1 MKSLEEIFGSEGE
14 VIEKLRQFALSSN
27 REAARST
34 TELYFLYKEDTT
46 SQFDKNVAEEA
57 IMYQLIAPEQL
68 DRTEFN
74 RFVSLNAAQVLGVVY
89 SFQREKITEEIERKA
104 DSLIVKWLGP
114 EIKDNSRLSERT
126 TEVPWKHAVSL
137 RPRLYDRSSPFQ
149 HDVGL
154 QDYDMV
160 SEEERCEYDMTAKD
174 LEAVCRRFDKFNLT
188 HKEVMEAIRSACD
201 FFRIPYPELVYDLTN
216 SKGGRTMFVNN
227 NSDDMANDILCYNM
241 DQLIGL
247 NVNSKD
253 SFSLI
258 MTHECAHRVFQK
270 VKLPGVANGI
280 WEHELLADF
289 FMGIRAG
296 LWSIDFGLPMIGLF
310 LTQGSPTHPEGM
322 VRGMFIRNGKYLAQR
337 MLMEGKPKT
346 IEYIFNKFLEY
357 REEMMDE
364 IINYQSKYY
373 DIYERS
379 STSN

>member
-1 MKSLEEIFGSEGE
+1 MKTLEEIFGSESE
-14 VIEKLRQFALSSN
+14 VVERIRQFAVASN

-34 TELYFLYKEDTT
+34 AELYFLYKADSTT
-46 SQFDKNVAEEA
+46 QFDKDVAEEA
-57 IMYQLIAPEQL
+57 IMYQLTPPEQL

-89 SFQREKITEEIERKA
+89 SYQREKITKEIEREA
-104 DSLIVKWLGP
+104 DNLIVKWLGP
-114 EIKDNSRLSERT
+114 EIKDNSRLCERT
-126 TEVPWKHAVSL
+126 TEVPWKHTVSL
-137 RPRLYDRSSPFQ
+137 RPRLYDRESSFQ

-154 QDYDMV
+154 QDYDMA
-160 SEEERCEYDMTAKD
+160 SEEEKREYDMTAKD
-174 LEAVCRRFDKFNLT
+174 LEAVCRRFDRFNLT

-258 MTHECAHRVFQK
+258 MTHECAHRVFQR

-296 LWSIDFGLPMIGLF
+296 LWSIDCGLPMIGLF
-310 LTQGSPTHPEGM
+310 LTPGSPTHPEGM
-322 VRGMFIRNGKYLAQR
+322 VRGMFIRHGNYLAQR
-337 MLMEGKPKT
+337 MLMEGAPKT
-346 IEYIFNKFLEY
+346 LEYIFNKFLEY
-357 REEMMDE
+357 REEMMEE
-364 IINYQSKYY
+364 IVNYQSKWY
-373 DIYERS
+373 DTYEKS
-379 STSN
+379 STK

>member
-1 MKSLEEIFGSEGE
+1 MKTLEEIFGSESE
-14 VIEKLRQFALSSN
+14 VVERIRQFAVASN

-34 TELYFLYKEDTT
+34 AELYFLYKEDNT

-68 DRTEFN
+68 DRSEFN

-126 TEVPWKHAVSL
+126 TEVPWRHAVSL
-137 RPRLYDRSSPFQ
+137 RPRLYDRISPFQ

-160 SEEERCEYDMTAKD
+160 SEEERREYDMTAKD

-270 VKLPGVANGI
+270 VTLPGVANGI

-322 VRGMFIRNGKYLAQR
+322 VRGMFIRHGKYLAQR

-346 IEYIFNKFLEY
+346 IKYIFNKFLEY

>member
-1 MKSLEEIFGSEGE
+1 MKTLEEIFGSESE
-14 VIEKLRQFALSSN
+14 VVERIRQFAVASN

-34 TELYFLYKEDTT
+34 AELYFLYKEDNT

-89 SFQREKITEEIERKA
+89 SFQREKITEDIERKA
-104 DSLIVKWLGP
+104 DSLIVEWLGP

-126 TEVPWKHAVSL
+126 AEVPWKHAVSL
-137 RPRLYDRSSPFQ
+137 RPRLYDRISPFQ

-154 QDYDMV
+154 QDSDMA
-160 SEEERCEYDMTAKD
+160 SEEERREYDMTAKD

-310 LTQGSPTHPEGM
+310 LTQGSSTHPEGM
-322 VRGMFIRNGKYLAQR
+322 VRGMFIRHGKYLAQR

>member
-1 MKSLEEIFGSEGE
+1 MKTLEEIFGSESE
-14 VIEKLRQFALSSN
+14 VVERIRQFAVASN

-34 TELYFLYKEDTT
+34 AELYFLYKEDST

-114 EIKDNSRLSERT
+114 EIKDSSRLSERT
-126 TEVPWKHAVSL
+126 AEVPWKHAVSL
-137 RPRLYDRSSPFQ
+137 RPRLYDRMSPFQ
-149 HDVGL
+149 HDVSL
-154 QDYDMV
+154 QNSDMA
-160 SEEERCEYDMTAKD
+160 SEEERREYDMTAKD

-310 LTQGSPTHPEGM
+310 LTQDSPTHPEGM
-322 VRGMFIRNGKYLAQR
+322 VRGMFIRHGKYLAQR

>member
-1 MKSLEEIFGSEGE
+1 MKTLEEIFGSESE
-14 VIEKLRQFALSSN
+14 VVERIRQFAVASN

-34 TELYFLYKEDTT
+34 AELYFLYKGDTT

-68 DRTEFN
+68 DRSEFN

-114 EIKDNSRLSERT
+114 EIKDSSRLSERT
-126 TEVPWKHAVSL
+126 AEVPWKHAVSL
-137 RPRLYDRSSPFQ
+137 RPRLYDRMSPFQ
-149 HDVGL
+149 HDVSL
-154 QDYDMV
+154 QNSDMA
-160 SEEERCEYDMTAKD
+160 SDEERREYDMTAKD

-322 VRGMFIRNGKYLAQR
+322 VRGMFIRHGKYLAQR

-373 DIYERS
+373 DIYKRS

>member
-201 FFRIPYPELVYDLTN
+201 FFRIPYPELVYDLTK

-322 VRGMFIRNGKYLAQR
+322 VRGMFIRHGKYLAQR

>member
-1 MKSLEEIFGSEGE
+1 MKTLEEIFGSEGE

-137 RPRLYDRSSPFQ
+137 RPRLYDRISPFQ

-160 SEEERCEYDMTAKD
+160 SEEERREYDMTAKD

-322 VRGMFIRNGKYLAQR
+322 VRGMFIRHGKYLAQR

>member
-1 MKSLEEIFGSEGE
+1 MKTLEEIFGSESE
-14 VIEKLRQFALSSN
+14 VVERIRQFAVASN

-34 TELYFLYKEDTT
+34 AELYFLYKEDST

-114 EIKDNSRLSERT
+114 EIKDSSRLSERT
-126 TEVPWKHAVSL
+126 DEVPWKHAVSL
-137 RPRLYDRSSPFQ
+137 RPRLYDRMSPFQ
-149 HDVGL
+149 HDVSL
-154 QDYDMV
+154 QNSDMA
-160 SEEERCEYDMTAKD
+160 SEEERREYDMTAKD

-201 FFRIPYPELVYDLTN
+201 FFRIPYPELVYDLTK

-258 MTHECAHRVFQK
+258 MTHECAHRVFHK

-322 VRGMFIRNGKYLAQR
+322 VRGMFIRHGKYLAQR

>member
-1 MKSLEEIFGSEGE
+1 
-14 VIEKLRQFALSSN
+14 
-27 REAARST
+27 
-34 TELYFLYKEDTT
+34 
-46 SQFDKNVAEEA
+46 
-57 IMYQLIAPEQL
+57 
-68 DRTEFN
+68 
-74 RFVSLNAAQVLGVVY
+74 
-89 SFQREKITEEIERKA
+89 
-104 DSLIVKWLGP
+104 
-114 EIKDNSRLSERT
+114 
-126 TEVPWKHAVSL
+126 
-137 RPRLYDRSSPFQ
+137 
-149 HDVGL
+149 
-154 QDYDMV
+154 
-160 SEEERCEYDMTAKD
+160 
-174 LEAVCRRFDKFNLT
+174 
-188 HKEVMEAIRSACD
+188 MEAIRSACD

-270 VKLPGVANGI
+270 VTLPGVANGI

-322 VRGMFIRNGKYLAQR
+322 VRGMFIRHGKYLAQR

>member
-137 RPRLYDRSSPFQ
+137 RPHLYDRSSPFQ

-154 QDYDMV
+154 QDSDMA
-160 SEEERCEYDMTAKD
+160 SEEERREYDMTAKD

-322 VRGMFIRNGKYLAQR
+322 VRGMFIRHGKYLAQR

>member
-1 MKSLEEIFGSEGE
+1 MKTLEEIFGSESKVVE
-14 VIEKLRQFALSSN
+14 RIRQFAVASN

-34 TELYFLYKEDTT
+34 VELYFLYKEDTT

-114 EIKDNSRLSERT
+114 EIKDSSRLSERT
-126 TEVPWKHAVSL
+126 AEVPWKHAVSL
-137 RPRLYDRSSPFQ
+137 RPRLYDRMSPFQ
-149 HDVGL
+149 YDVGL
-154 QDYDMV
+154 QNSDMA
-160 SEEERCEYDMTAKD
+160 SEEERREYDMTAKD

-322 VRGMFIRNGKYLAQR
+322 VRGMFIRHGKYLAQR

>member
-1 MKSLEEIFGSEGE
+1 MRSLEEIFGSEGE
-14 VIEKLRQFALSSN
+14 VIEKLRQFALLSN

-34 TELYFLYKEDTT
+34 TELYFLYKEETT

-57 IMYQLIAPEQL
+57 IMYQLIDPEQL

-137 RPRLYDRSSPFQ
+137 RPRLYDRISLFQ
-149 HDVGL
+149 HDGGL

-160 SEEERCEYDMTAKD
+160 SEEEIREYDMTAKD

-227 NSDDMANDILCYNM
+227 NSDAMANDILCYNM

-270 VKLPGVANGI
+270 VTLPGVANGI

-322 VRGMFIRNGKYLAQR
+322 VRGMFIRHGKYLAQR

>member
-1 MKSLEEIFGSEGE
+1 MKTLEEIFGSESE
-14 VIEKLRQFALSSN
+14 VVERIRQFAVASN

-34 TELYFLYKEDTT
+34 AELYFLYKEDST

-57 IMYQLIAPEQL
+57 IMYQLVAPEQL

-114 EIKDNSRLSERT
+114 EIKDSSRLSERT
-126 TEVPWKHAVSL
+126 AEVPWKHAVSL
-137 RPRLYDRSSPFQ
+137 RPRLYDRMSPFQ

-154 QDYDMV
+154 QDSDMA
-160 SEEERCEYDMTAKD
+160 SEEERREYDMTAKD

-227 NSDDMANDILCYNM
+227 NSDDMENDILCYNM

-322 VRGMFIRNGKYLAQR
+322 LRGMFIRHGKYLAQR
-337 MLMEGKPKT
+337 MLMEGAPKT
-346 IEYIFNKFLEY
+346 LEYIFNKFLEY
-357 REEMMDE
+357 REEMMEE
-364 IINYQSKYY
+364 IVNYQSKYY
-373 DIYERS
+373 DVYERS

>member
-1 MKSLEEIFGSEGE
+1 MKTLEEIFRSESE
-14 VIEKLRQFALSSN
+14 VVERIRQFAVASN

-34 TELYFLYKEDTT
+34 AELYFLYKEDNT

-68 DRTEFN
+68 DRSEFN

-89 SFQREKITEEIERKA
+89 SFQREKITEDIERKA

-126 TEVPWKHAVSL
+126 AEVPWKHAVSL
-137 RPRLYDRSSPFQ
+137 RPRLYDRISPFL

-160 SEEERCEYDMTAKD
+160 SEKERCEYDMTAKD

-322 VRGMFIRNGKYLAQR
+322 VRGMFIRHGKYLAQR

-373 DIYERS
+373 DMYERT

>member
-1 MKSLEEIFGSEGE
+1 MKTLEEIFGSESE
-14 VIEKLRQFALSSN
+14 VVERIRQFAVASN

-34 TELYFLYKEDTT
+34 AELYFLYKEDST

-57 IMYQLIAPEQL
+57 IMYQLVAPEQL

-114 EIKDNSRLSERT
+114 EIKDSSRLSERT
-126 TEVPWKHAVSL
+126 AEVPWKHAVSL
-137 RPRLYDRSSPFQ
+137 RPRLYDRMSPFQ

-154 QDYDMV
+154 QDSDMA
-160 SEEERCEYDMTAKD
+160 SEEERREYDMTAKD

-227 NSDDMANDILCYNM
+227 NSDDMENDILCYNM

-322 VRGMFIRNGKYLAQR
+322 VRGMFIRHGKYLAQR

>member
-1 MKSLEEIFGSEGE
+1 MRTLEEIFGSEGE
-14 VIEKLRQFALSSN
+14 VIEKLRQFAFLSN

-137 RPRLYDRSSPFQ
+137 RPRLYDRISLFQ
-149 HDVGL
+149 HDGGL
-154 QDYDMV
+154 QDHDMV

-270 VKLPGVANGI
+270 VTLPGVANGI

-322 VRGMFIRNGKYLAQR
+322 VRGMFIRHGKYLAQR

>member
-1 MKSLEEIFGSEGE
+1 MKTLEEIFGSESE
-14 VIEKLRQFALSSN
+14 VVERIRQFAVASN

-34 TELYFLYKEDTT
+34 VELYFLYKEDTT

-89 SFQREKITEEIERKA
+89 SFQREKITEDIERKA
-104 DSLIVKWLGP
+104 DSLIVEWLGP

-126 TEVPWKHAVSL
+126 AEVPWKHAVSL
-137 RPRLYDRSSPFQ
+137 RPRLYDRISPFQ

-154 QDYDMV
+154 QDSDMA
-160 SEEERCEYDMTAKD
+160 SEEERREYDMTAKD

-296 LWSIDFGLPMIGLF
+296 LWSIDFGLPLIGLF

-322 VRGMFIRNGKYLAQR
+322 VRGMFIRHGKYLAQH

-357 REEMMDE
+357 REEMMEE
-364 IINYQSKYY
+364 IVHYQSKFY

-379 STSN
+379 STN

>member
-1 MKSLEEIFGSEGE
+1 MKGLEEIFGSEGE

-57 IMYQLIAPEQL
+57 IMYQLIAPGQL

-89 SFQREKITEEIERKA
+89 SFQREKITEDIERKA

-201 FFRIPYPELVYDLTN
+201 FFRIPYPELIYDLTN

-227 NSDDMANDILCYNM
+227 NSDDMSNDILCYNM

-322 VRGMFIRNGKYLAQR
+322 VRGMFIRHGKYLAQR

>member
-1 MKSLEEIFGSEGE
+1 MRSLEEIFGSEGE
-14 VIEKLRQFALSSN
+14 VIEKLRQFALLSN

-137 RPRLYDRSSPFQ
+137 RPRLYDRISPFQ

-160 SEEERCEYDMTAKD
+160 SEEERREYDMTAKD

-310 LTQGSPTHPEGM
+310 LTQDSPTHPEGM
-322 VRGMFIRNGKYLAQR
+322 VRGMFIRHGKYLAQR

>member
-1 MKSLEEIFGSEGE
+1 MKTLEEIFGSESE
-14 VIEKLRQFALSSN
+14 VVERIRQFAVASN

-34 TELYFLYKEDTT
+34 AELYFLYKEDST

-89 SFQREKITEEIERKA
+89 SFQREKITEGIERKA

-188 HKEVMEAIRSACD
+188 HKEVMDAIRSACD

-322 VRGMFIRNGKYLAQR
+322 LRGMFIRHGKYLAQR
-337 MLMEGKPKT
+337 MLMEGAPKT
-346 IEYIFNKFLEY
+346 LEY
-357 REEMMDE
+357 REEMMEE
-364 IINYQSKYY
+364 IVNYQSKYY

>member
-160 SEEERCEYDMTAKD
+160 SEEERCVYDMTAKD

-216 SKGGRTMFVNN
+216 SKGGRTMFLNN

-289 FMGIRAG
+289 FMGIHAG

-322 VRGMFIRNGKYLAQR
+322 VRGMFIRHGKYLAQR

>member
-1 MKSLEEIFGSEGE
+1 MRTLEEIFGS
-14 VIEKLRQFALSSN
+14 IEMIFEQINCFAKNSN
-27 REAARST
+27 REAVRAIL
-34 TELYFLYKEDTT
+34 ELLFLYLEKST

-57 IMYQLIAPEQL
+57 IVYQLIPL
-68 DRTEFN
+68 DNIDRTEFN
-74 RFVSLNAAQVLGVVY
+74 RFGALTPLQILGVAY
-89 SFQREKITEEIERKA
+89 SYECERITADMEREAEELLTQWFGKEEKNTFRLKQRNDDI
-104 DSLIVKWLGP
+104 
-114 EIKDNSRLSERT
+114 
-126 TEVPWKHAVSL
+126 PWNHTVSL
-137 RPRLYDRSSPFQ
+137 RPRQYEDDKFTFTNLDKGDCVAESGQ
-149 HDVGL
+149 
-154 QDYDMV
+154 
-160 SEEERCEYDMTAKD
+160 EYDMTAKD

-270 VKLPGVANGI
+270 VKLPGVSNGI

-289 FMGIRAG
+289 FLGIRAG
-296 LWSIDFGLPMIGLF
+296 LWLMDCDLTMIGLF
-310 LTQGSPTHPEGM
+310 LTSGSPTHPEGM
-322 VRGMFIRNGKYLAQR
+322 IRGMFIRHGKYLAQC
-337 MLMEGKPKT
+337 MLMEGEPKT

-357 REEMMDE
+357 REEMMEE
-364 IINYQSKYY
+364 IVHYQSKFY

-379 STSN
+379 STN

>member
-1 MKSLEEIFGSEGE
+1 MKTLEEIFGSESE
-14 VIEKLRQFALSSN
+14 VVERIRQFAVASN

-34 TELYFLYKEDTT
+34 AELYFLYKEDST

-114 EIKDNSRLSERT
+114 EIKDSSRLSERT
-126 TEVPWKHAVSL
+126 AEVPWKHAVSL
-137 RPRLYDRSSPFQ
+137 RPRLYDRMSPFQ
-149 HDVGL
+149 HDVSL
-154 QDYDMV
+154 QNSDMA
-160 SEEERCEYDMTAKD
+160 SDEERREYDMTAKD

-322 VRGMFIRNGKYLAQR
+322 VRGMFIRHGKYLAQR

-373 DIYERS
+373 DIYKRS

>member
-1 MKSLEEIFGSEGE
+1 MRSLEEIFGSEGE
-14 VIEKLRQFALSSN
+14 VIEKLRQFALLSN

-34 TELYFLYKEDTT
+34 TELYFLYKEETT

-57 IMYQLIAPEQL
+57 IMYQLIDPEQL

-137 RPRLYDRSSPFQ
+137 RPRLYDRISLFQ
-149 HDVGL
+149 HDGGL

-270 VKLPGVANGI
+270 VTLPGVANGI

-322 VRGMFIRNGKYLAQR
+322 VRGMFIRHGKYLAQR

>member
-1 MKSLEEIFGSEGE
+1 MKTLEEIFGSESE
-14 VIEKLRQFALSSN
+14 VVERIRQFAVASN

-34 TELYFLYKEDTT
+34 AELYFLYKEDST

-114 EIKDNSRLSERT
+114 EIKDSSRLSERT
-126 TEVPWKHAVSL
+126 AEVPWKHAVSL
-137 RPRLYDRSSPFQ
+137 RPRLYDRMSPFQ
-149 HDVGL
+149 HDVSL
-154 QDYDMV
+154 QNSDMA
-160 SEEERCEYDMTAKD
+160 SEDERREYDMTAKD

-322 VRGMFIRNGKYLAQR
+322 VRGMFIRHGKYLAQR

>member
-1 MKSLEEIFGSEGE
+1 MRSLEEIFGSEGE
-14 VIEKLRQFALSSN
+14 VIEKLRQFALLSN

-89 SFQREKITEEIERKA
+89 SFQREKITAEIERKA

-137 RPRLYDRSSPFQ
+137 RPRLYDRISLFQ
-149 HDVGL
+149 HDGGL

-160 SEEERCEYDMTAKD
+160 SEEERREYDMTAKD

-322 VRGMFIRNGKYLAQR
+322 VRGMFIRHGKYLAQR

-379 STSN
+379 SISN

>member
-1 MKSLEEIFGSEGE
+1 MRSLEEIFGSEGE
-14 VIEKLRQFALSSN
+14 VIEKLRQFAVSTN

-270 VKLPGVANGI
+270 VTLPGVANGL

-322 VRGMFIRNGKYLAQR
+322 VRGMFIRHGKYLAQR